1 MRRARAP
8 ALPGPDAPLPPG
20 PLPPASCIQGEG
32 SAAGGGK
39 RGSDA
44 GLAPPLIT
52 PRQERLQAP
61 LASTVT
67 AALTPCTQGQG
78 PGADSGLSAAVT
90 FPRQT
95 RCSCRSPG
103 AAGGCSGVAAL
114 PGGEAAPQTPQC
126 RWAPRGM
133 AARHSTGGCPRGKG
147 VKGCACSR
155 VSSLCPTHGLGSI
168 CRDEARTRQDGEG
181 WPCSAELRARE
192 GRGGR
197 PPSAGSTADLW
208 DGQAGCAVGVPCP
221 LEKMPVWEFA
231 SGRAVRNPH
240 ALRSRHRW
248 RVVGAGRAGA
258 RAVAV
263 GALSPGGHRAA
274 GLRVPGLCVRG
285 CAGRWSSQSH
295 THGAAMNP
303 TSTPGSWG

>member
-126 RWAPRGM
+126 RWGPRGV
-133 AARHSTGGCPRGKG
+133 AARHGTGGCPRGKG

-155 VSSLCPTHGLGSI
+155 VSSLRPMQGLGSI

-181 WPCSAELRARE
+181 WPCSAELRAPE

-208 DGQAGCAVGVPCP
+208 DGQAGCAAGVPCP

-231 SGRAVRNPH
+231 SGRAVQAELFLLETPTLCAPDTSGELLVPAEPAQGQWRWGHCPQVGTEQPGFACEA
-240 ALRSRHRW
+240 AL
-248 RVVGAGRAGA
+248 GAGA
-258 RAVAV
+258 
-263 GALSPGGHRAA
+263 H
-274 GLRVPGLCVRG
+274 
-285 CAGRWSSQSH
+285 SH
-295 THGAAMNP
+295 TH
-303 TSTPGSWG
+303 TVLQ